1 MVAEH
6 LHAGLGVGVVSRFE
20 TQLSDAQLG
29 EELPQDAHEVA
40 QGEAVISHNALDLV
54 ELSQVRGIQGLVPEH
69 TIDGEVL
76 GWCEG
81 LLLRQAVEG
90 AGTG

>member
-1 MVAEH
+1 MP
-6 LHAGLGVGVVSRFE
+6 
-20 TQLSDAQLG
+20 TQANLLTQLG

-81 LLLRQAVEG
+81 LLG
-90 AGTG
+90 MTGRPSRA